1 MVKAR
6 LSSCLIPF
14 GFLLVLTCGFSG
26 PNHQRHSTA
35 TSAISLIT
43 ESRRDVLESSA
54 SALVAIIAVGAAS
67 GKPVFAFEGQGSTSY
82 SGRTPATQAAKAK
95 SYRDRIAADVKDFNS
110 LGAAID
116 RGETSGDAWVAFFI
130 QYQRREPDSVGRTYA
145 AQVDLTGLEGG
156 GGGAGLLLAST
167 FAKPNKPPDNLPQYK
182 KYNILAKTLEPIKN
196 AGKAGDAAKA
206 KKEWSKASV
215 ALSEYLE
222 AVEMPSDLSD
232 HLYK

>member
-6 LSSCLIPF
+6 LSVVLILF
-14 GFLLVLTCGFSG
+14 GLSSSVFTSSGFSG
-26 PNHQRHSTA
+26 PNHRHRT
-35 TSAISLIT
+35 TTAISNT
-43 ESRRDVLESSA
+43 KSRRDVLESST
-54 SALVAIIAVGAAS
+54 SALVAFIAAGASS
-67 GKPVFAFEGQGSTSY
+67 GKAAFAFEGQGSTSY
-82 SGRTPATQAAKAK
+82 SGRTPATQVAKAK
-95 SYRDRIAADVKDFNS
+95 SYRDRIAADVRDFNS

-116 RGETSGDAWVAFFI
+116 RGETSGGAWVAFFI

-182 KYNILAKTLEPIKN
+182 KYSILAKTLEPIKN

-206 KKEWSKASV
+206 KKEWTKASV
-215 ALSEYLE
+215 ALSEYLD
-222 AVEMPSDLSD
+222 AVAMPSDLSD
-232 HLYK
+232 PLYK